1 MATEP
6 KPAKLTDEQRHAR
19 FVEMAQEVDASE
31 ETGAFDRAFEKVVH
45 PPPAKSGGDDG

>member
-19 FVEMAQEVDASE
+19 FVEVARGVGASE
-31 ETGAFDRAFEKVVH
+31 DSKAFDRAFEAVTK
-45 PPPAKSGGDDG
+45 PPKKPVNDDG

>member
-19 FVEMAQEVDASE
+19 FVEVARGAGASE
-31 ETGAFDRAFEKVVH
+31 DSEAFDRAFEAVAK
-45 PPPAKSGGDDG
+45 PPPKPVSEDG